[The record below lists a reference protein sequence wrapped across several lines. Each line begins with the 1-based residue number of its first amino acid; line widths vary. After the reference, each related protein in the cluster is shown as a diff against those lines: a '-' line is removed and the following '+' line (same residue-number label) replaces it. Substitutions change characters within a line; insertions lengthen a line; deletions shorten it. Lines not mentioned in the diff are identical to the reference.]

1 MGTGMIGP
9 GMLNAQ
15 AGVQQARESQ
25 MLQQANSA
33 RASNDSTKIDKSA
46 KQFEAMLLSTWLQQ
60 AEQSFATVPGAEDD
74 EDAAG
79 REQMMSMGVQSL
91 GESLADSGG
100 IGIARMIAKALH
112 RAADK
117 AENGPQEGPNSVSAG
132 QISAGNLSFPLNS
145 APESADRNAGSEKR
159 SQ

>member
-1 MGTGMIGP
+1 MSTNMIGP

-15 AGVQQARESQ
+15 VGVQQARESQ
-25 MLQQANSA
+25 MLQQATSA
-33 RASNDSTKIDKSA
+33 KAANDSTKIDKSA

-79 REQMMSMGVQSL
+79 RDQMMSMGVQSL
-91 GESLADSGG
+91 GQSLADSGG

-112 RAADK
+112 AAADK
-117 AENGPQEGPNSVSAG
+117 AANGPQEGANPVSASK
-132 QISAGNLSFPLNS
+132 ISAGV
-145 APESADRNAGSEKR
+145 
-159 SQ
+159 